1 METLVA
7 NFTGARADG
16 DVVVEEG
23 WTPTEFGKTPSN
35 TGVTTS
41 SFNIV
46 KHLQHEAA

>member
-1 METLVA
+1 MLERRKLKAPTA
-7 NFTGARADG
+7 PT
-16 DVVVEEG
+16 VVRDNS
-23 WTPTEFGKTPSN
+23 TEYAKTPSN